1 MTHVECILYEN
12 STIDMLRYT
21 QVYHSIT
28 MKFTLILLLVAFP
41 DFKRNYLKFVVYWLI
56 GEVVPYTGFAQFDL
70 AAQHSVE
77 SYRGH
82 TRRFLGQRQREIHFH
97 GSIKNERLNIL
108 KCLTNFFCFDKH
120 TMCNI
125 CLHSMCF

>member
-56 GEVVPYTGFAQFDL
+56 GETVVPNTGFAVDL
-70 AAQHSVE
+70 THNTV
-77 SYRGH
+77 
-82 TRRFLGQRQREIHFH
+82 
-97 GSIKNERLNIL
+97 
-108 KCLTNFFCFDKH
+108 
-120 TMCNI
+120 
-125 CLHSMCF
+125 